1 MPEVNLLDFIQ
12 GADVERKTLGEVAE
26 IQRGKRITKNQLV
39 KNGKYPVVSG
49 GTGYMGYFD
58 DYNRDG
64 NTITI
69 AQYGTAGYVKWQT
82 EKFWANDVC
91 YSVFPNE
98 DVNKKYL
105 YYCLMNEQEV
115 LYSLKTNA
123 IPAHLPQIDLS
134 NLTIPIPSLEIQ
146 QKVVEILDKMTD
158 YVTELTAELTAELTL
173 RQKQYAYYRDQLLTF
188 PSQSDSD
195 ESLSVRWTTLGE
207 IGEVRMCK
215 RILKNQTSAVG
226 DVPFFKIGTFGKSPD
241 AFISREL
248 FEEYKAK
255 YNYPKAGDLLISA
268 AGTIGRVVKFDGND
282 AYFQDSNI
290 VWIENDETQVMNE
303 YLRYYYQIAN
313 WGTST
318 GGTITRLYNDGL
330 KKMKIA
336 VPSLTTQKRIVEIL
350 DKFDKLTSD
359 LTDGL
364 PREIELRRKQYE
376 YWREQLLNFIQ

>member
-158 YVTELTAELTAELTL
+158 YVTELTAELTL

>member
-1 MPEVNLLDFIQ
+1 
-12 GADVERKTLGEVAE
+12 LGEVAE

-158 YVTELTAELTAELTL
+158 YVTELTAELTL

-195 ESLSVRWTTLGE
+195 ESLSVRWRLA
-207 IGEVRMCK
+207 K
-215 RILKNQTSAVG
+215 
-226 DVPFFKIGTFGKSPD
+226 FGCASG
-241 AFISREL
+241 F
-248 FEEYKAK
+248 
-255 YNYPKAGDLLISA
+255 
-268 AGTIGRVVKFDGND
+268 
-282 AYFQDSNI
+282 
-290 VWIENDETQVMNE
+290 
-303 YLRYYYQIAN
+303 
-313 WGTST
+313 
-318 GGTITRLYNDGL
+318 
-330 KKMKIA
+330 
-336 VPSLTTQKRIVEIL
+336 
-350 DKFDKLTSD
+350 
-359 LTDGL
+359 
-364 PREIELRRKQYE
+364 
-376 YWREQLLNFIQ
+376 